1 MELEDFRFVSTL
13 QGSARRFKDKANAA
27 YSILFPI
34 VQGELNMKMMLSLQV
49 NSNFDSALNSA

>member
-1 MELEDFRFVSTL
+1 MEFEDFRFVSAL

-27 YSILFPI
+27 YCMLFPI
-34 VQGELNMKMMLSLQV
+34 GQGELSKKMLLSLQV